1 MATEQWTEQF
11 GRLGE
16 DLVAEWLRS
25 QQYRILKTRWRCRLG
40 ELDVVAQTQDGTIA
54 LVEVKTRSLRNW
66 DLDGLLA
73 VSRTKQ
79 QKLTKTA
86 LLFMMQHPQ
95 WAECAYRFD
104 IALVRCEPIGA
115 GMREEAGILAMRQ
128 VDGYCLSL
136 HTYLDGAFEA

>member
-40 ELDVVAQTQDGTIA
+40 ELDVVAQTQDGMIA

-95 WAECAYRFD
+95 WAESAYRFD
-104 IALVRCEPIGA
+104 IALVRCGPVGPNM
-115 GMREEAGILAMRQ
+115 GQEEILAMRE
-128 VDGYCLSL
+128 VDGYGLSL
-136 HTYLDGAFEA
+136 HTYIEGAFEA